1 MTGFSASI
9 YVLDVFLDLLHTL
22 FLGPNAQH
30 QDIQVWI
37 QAEKTGGVW
46 YFDDGSVMPSGIC
59 PLVTSNS
66 LNESCLRFRVID
78 NICEDNNGINLYNYK
93 CEYKRYK
100 YR

>member
-1 MTGFSASI
+1 MEKMTGFSASI
-9 YVLDVFLDLLHTL
+9 YVLDFFLNYYTL
-22 FLGPNAQH
+22 FLGPIAQH

-66 LNESCLRFRVID
+66 LNERRLRYRVTD
-78 NICEDNNGINLYNYK
+78 KICEDDNGIKNK
-93 CEYKRYK
+93 IG
-100 YR
+100 YRTRSAP

>member
-9 YVLDVFLDLLHTL
+9 YVLDFFLIYYTL
-22 FLGPNAQH
+22 FFRSKCSTSRYT
-30 QDIQVWI
+30 
-37 QAEKTGGVW
+37 EKTGGVW
-46 YFDDGSVMPSGIC
+46 YFNDGSVMPSGIC

-66 LNESCLRFRVID
+66 LNESRLRFRVED
-78 NICEDNNGINLYNYK
+78 KICEDNNGINLYNYT